1 MLEGSGMGLWLW
13 ASNWKRLVQVVCQ
26 QDREPARQGQVSVF
40 AFFQIHGHDEYF
52 KKEKKKAHPGIKGNV
67 QS

>member
-1 MLEGSGMGLWLW
+1 MCLWFHI
-13 ASNWKRLVQVVCQ
+13 CIF
-26 QDREPARQGQVSVF
+26 DESVTYF